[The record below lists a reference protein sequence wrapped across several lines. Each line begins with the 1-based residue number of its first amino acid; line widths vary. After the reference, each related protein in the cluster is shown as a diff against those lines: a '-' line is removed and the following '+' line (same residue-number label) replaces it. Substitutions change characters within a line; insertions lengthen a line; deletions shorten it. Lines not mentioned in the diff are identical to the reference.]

1 MCRTKV
7 GGGLCTAP
15 SNPFFLNLS
24 NVCRTKVGGG
34 LCTAPLNHFFNLSNV
49 CRTKVGGG
57 LCTVPLNLSN
67 VCRAKAMGWGEFLKP
82 IFDLCRI
89 NARGNGRF
97 V

>member
-1 MCRTKV
+1 MCVEPRW

-15 SNPFFLNLS
+15 SNPFILKQS

-34 LCTAPLNHFFNLSNV
+34 LCNA
-49 CRTKVGGG
+49 
-57 LCTVPLNLSN
+57 PLNLSN
-67 VCRAKAMGWGEFLKP
+67 VCRANSMGWGEVLKP

-89 NARGNGRF
+89 NARGSGRF